1 MATSTRGYGRHVGRI
16 WGFFFW
22 CGSHFSGEP
31 PLGPGWRWQEIV
43 WFQSNLELIRGEMD
57 AQRSKWLTQGHP
69 FVGSREAV
77 PELSPPH
84 SLSRALPITPPKS
97 QIEGHQTFPR
107 DSGPS
112 GLRGF
117 PLKSLLFQWAN
128 NAQGG
133 SLLTVPSWGCRE
145 EFTTSSTLG
154 LLRLLRRSVRKG
166 LVMLTLPVTSFHT
179 QWFMQ
184 KEVGLQLCHKTPSR
198 FIQTVAQPGAE
209 AMHRGLQSCA
219 SGRERPLPALL
230 TGVKHCPCIG
240 DSLIINCYSFLL
252 YF

>member
-1 MATSTRGYGRHVGRI
+1 
-16 WGFFFW
+16 
-22 CGSHFSGEP
+22 
-31 PLGPGWRWQEIV
+31 
-43 WFQSNLELIRGEMD
+43 MD

-77 PELSPPH
+77 PELSPPD

-97 QIEGHQTFPR
+97 QIEGHQTFPQ
-107 DSGPS
+107 DLGPS

-133 SLLTVPSWGCRE
+133 SLLTVPSWGVE
-145 EFTTSSTLG
+145 KNLQHPPPWVFWDSWVG
-154 LLRLLRRSVRKG
+154 SVRKG